1 MTIYE
6 IESLTYDEAVMR
18 ASEIKEIKGHQIV
31 FTDLGEHFGYSALVF
46 KDKMHIYYANDYELH
61 HKNLAEQG
69 IKVLRDYYENVMKN
83 KLYTDNELFEEIK
96 TYDEYSKKRYFLAN
110 YYIQRYEC
118 ISIFGIG
125 EEDEKR
131 IKKGKKNFK
140 FYNPVSFCYVKDK
153 SIVDKQQE
161 YAKFLDASFQKLKDN
176 LDTFREM
183 IAKEL
188 TNHEAGYTGEYE
200 EGLAALGLRFED
212 LSFAKQCIVKEEL
225 LKLMD
230 F

>member
-1 MTIYE
+1 MTIHE
-6 IESLTYDEAVMR
+6 IESFTYDEAMKHALEV
-18 ASEIKEIKGHQIV
+18 KEIKGHQII
-31 FTDLGEHFGYSALVF
+31 FANLGEDFGFSALVF

-61 HKNLAEQG
+61 HRSFAEQG
-69 IKVLRDYYENVMKN
+69 NEVLRNYYENVLQN

-96 TYDEYSKKRYFLAN
+96 TYDEYSKKRFFLAN
-110 YYIQRYEC
+110 YYIQRYEH

-131 IKKGKKNFK
+131 IEKGKKIFK

-161 YAKFLDASFQKLKDN
+161 YAKFLDASFQKLKNN

-183 IAKEL
+183 VAKEL
-188 TNHEAGYTGEYE
+188 ANHEAGYTGEYE
-200 EGLAALGLRFED
+200 EGLAALGLRFKD
-212 LSFAKQCIVKEEL
+212 LSYAKQCIVKEEL